1 MHDPPLFDAIEQKV
15 WEIFVETLEPPQ
27 EVPRNRP
34 LIEELGFDSL
44 DMIELSFALE
54 EFFGFE
60 FGSRNAIEELD
71 RRVGGEQILSGG
83 FLTELG
89 REVVLER
96 MPELR
101 KVELPSDLAAA
112 ALPRFFTLATFA
124 RILHDFYLHAPD
136 LCPCTG
142 EPVVAKGLKLVTK
155 EGAEPVAAPSGD
167 ELLERWLETKAAE
180 LTEPAP
186 A

>member
-1 MHDPPLFDAIEQKV
+1 MHDPPRVDVIEQKV

-27 EVPRNRP
+27 EVPRDRP

-60 FGSRNAIEELD
+60 FGSRNALEELD
-71 RRVGGEQILSGG
+71 RRIGGEQILSDGL
-83 FLTELG
+83 LTDLG

-101 KVELPSDLAAA
+101 DVELPPDLAAT
-112 ALPRFFTLATFA
+112 ALPRFFTLSTFA
-124 RILHDFYLHAPD
+124 RILHDFYVHAPD
-136 LCPCTG
+136 LCPKTG
-142 EPVVAKGLKLVTK
+142 EPVVTRALELVTK
-155 EGAEPVAAPSGD
+155 SGAERVAAPSGD
-167 ELLERWLETKAAE
+167 KLLDVWLETKAAQ
-180 LTEPAP
+180 LTEPSP

>member
-1 MHDPPLFDAIEQKV
+1 MHDPPRLDAIEQKV

-27 EVPRNRP
+27 DVPRDRP

-71 RRVGGEQILSGG
+71 RRIGGERILSGG

-101 KVELPSDLAAA
+101 SVDLPTDLAAA
-112 ALPRFFTLATFA
+112 ALPRFFTLRTFA
-124 RILHDFYLHAPD
+124 RILHDFYVHAPD
-136 LCPCTG
+136 LCPKTG
-142 EPVVAKGLKLVTK
+142 EVVVARELELVTRS
-155 EGAEPVAAPSGD
+155 GAEPVAAPSGD
-167 ELLERWLETKAAE
+167 ELLEVWLETKAAQ
-180 LTEPAP
+180 LAEPAP